1 MAKICSGLETELRL
15 GLPGGGGVKEKK
27 RVFDDICDEEGK
39 EEGRKNQVVGWPPVC
54 SYRRKNIG
62 RGMKMYVK
70 VSVDGAPFLR
80 KIDLSNF
87 KNYSHLVRALEDL
100 FGCFGIG

>member
-15 GLPGGGGVKEKK
+15 GLPGGGGGKEKK
-27 RVFDDICDEEGK
+27 RVFSDICEEEGK
-39 EEGRKNQVVGWPPVC
+39 EEVRKNQVVGWPPVC
-54 SYRRKNIG
+54 SYRRKNG
-62 RGMKMYVK
+62 CGMKMYVK

-80 KIDLSNF
+80 KIDLSNY
-87 KNYSHLVRALEDL
+87 KDYSHLVRALEEL